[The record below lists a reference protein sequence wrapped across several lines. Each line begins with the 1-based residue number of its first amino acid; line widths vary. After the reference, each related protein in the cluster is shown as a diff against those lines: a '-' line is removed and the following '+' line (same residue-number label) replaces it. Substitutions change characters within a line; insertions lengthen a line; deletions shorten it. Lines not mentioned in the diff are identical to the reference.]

1 MEYGFEEAWALLK
14 AQNPK
19 YLGGSTGAVQHTMPD
34 GRQVVVKRGAHPAH
48 IQNEYDMNRYL
59 NALGVG
65 VPHASMHE
73 DKDGNPLM
81 MTEYEENA
89 RKPSFHPFAST
100 RGAAANYTEDKHRL
114 RRDFVPQ
121 ALIANWDV
129 LGMDMDNVL
138 IRPDGTPT
146 YVDVGGAGP
155 YRAQGAPKGDAFGPR
170 VEELES
176 MQSKPPHTE
185 RFYGGMGEEE
195 IGRSFYAHGGQDAM
209 EQALSTL
216 RDAQTRNIM
225 QQRIEDVA
233 RRVA

>member
-1 MEYGFEEAWALLK
+1 MEYDFSEFSSMAKAWALLK

-81 MTEYEENA
+81 MTEYEELS
-89 RKPSFHPFAST
+89 RMPLSMDRS
-100 RGAAANYTEDKHRL
+100 RL
-114 RRDFVPQ
+114 RQDFVPQ

-129 LGMDMDNVL
+129 LGMNMDNVL

-170 VEELES
+170 VEESES

-195 IGRSFYAHGGQDAM
+195 MGRSFDAYGGQDAM
-209 EQALSTL
+209 EQALSSL

>member
-1 MEYGFEEAWALLK
+1 
-14 AQNPK
+14 
-19 YLGGSTGAVQHTMPD
+19 
-34 GRQVVVKRGAHPAH
+34 
-48 IQNEYDMNRYL
+48 
-59 NALGVG
+59 
-65 VPHASMHE
+65 
-73 DKDGNPLM
+73 
-81 MTEYEENA
+81 
-89 RKPSFHPFAST
+89 
-100 RGAAANYTEDKHRL
+100 
-114 RRDFVPQ
+114 
-121 ALIANWDV
+121 
-129 LGMDMDNVL
+129 MDMDNVL

-155 YRAQGAPKGDAFGPR
+155 YRAQGAPKGDAFGPQ
-170 VEELES
+170 VGELES

-195 IGRSFYAHGGQDAM
+195 MGRSFDAYGGQDAM

>member
-1 MEYGFEEAWALLK
+1 MEYDFSEFSSMAKAWALLK

-34 GRQVVVKRGAHPAH
+34 GRRVVVKRGAHPAH
-48 IQNEYDMNRYL
+48 IRNEYDMNRYL
-59 NALGVG
+59 NRLGVG
-65 VPHASMHE
+65 VPDASMHE
-73 DKDGNPLM
+73 DVHGNPLM

-89 RKPSFHPFAST
+89 RRPDDFATMGDKP
-100 RGAAANYTEDKHRL
+100 RL

-155 YRAQGAPKGDAFGPR
+155 YRAQGAPKGDAFGPQ
-170 VEELES
+170 VGELES

-195 IGRSFYAHGGQDAM
+195 MGRSFDAYGGQDAM
-209 EQALSTL
+209 EQALSSL

>member
-1 MEYGFEEAWALLK
+1 MEYDFSEFSSMAKAWALLK
-14 AQNPK
+14 EQNPK

-34 GRQVVVKRGAHPAH
+34 GRRVVVKRGAHPAH

-81 MTEYEENA
+81 MTEYEELS
-89 RKPSFHPFAST
+89 RMPLSMDRS
-100 RGAAANYTEDKHRL
+100 RL
-114 RRDFVPQ
+114 RQDFVPQ

-129 LGMDMDNVL
+129 LGMNMDNVL

-195 IGRSFYAHGGQDAM
+195 MGRSFDAYGGQDAM
-209 EQALSTL
+209 EQALSSL

>member
-1 MEYGFEEAWALLK
+1 MVYDFSEFSSMDKAWALLK

-65 VPHASMHE
+65 VRHASMHE
-73 DKDGNPLM
+73 DKEGNPLM
-81 MTEYEENA
+81 MTEDEELS
-89 RKPSFHPFAST
+89 RMPLSMDRS
-100 RGAAANYTEDKHRL
+100 RL
-114 RRDFVPQ
+114 RQDFVPQ

-129 LGMDMDNVL
+129 LGMNMDNVL

-195 IGRSFYAHGGQDAM
+195 MGRSFDAYGGQDAM
-209 EQALSTL
+209 EQALSSL

>member
-1 MEYGFEEAWALLK
+1 MEYDFSEFSSMAKAWALLK

-81 MTEYEENA
+81 MTEYEELS
-89 RKPSFHPFAST
+89 RMPLSMDRS
-100 RGAAANYTEDKHRL
+100 RL
-114 RRDFVPQ
+114 RQDFVPQ

-129 LGMDMDNVL
+129 LGMNMANVL

-195 IGRSFYAHGGQDAM
+195 MGRSFDAYGGQDAM
-209 EQALSTL
+209 EQALSSL

>member
-1 MEYGFEEAWALLK
+1 MEYDFSEFSSMAKAWALLK

-65 VPHASMHE
+65 VPHASLHE

-81 MTEYEENA
+81 MTEYEELS
-89 RKPSFHPFAST
+89 RMPLSMDRS
-100 RGAAANYTEDKHRL
+100 RL
-114 RRDFVPQ
+114 RQDFVPQ

-129 LGMDMDNVL
+129 LGMNMDNVL

-155 YRAQGAPKGDAFGPR
+155 YRAQGAPKGDAFGPQ
-170 VEELES
+170 VGELES

-195 IGRSFYAHGGQDAM
+195 MGRSFDAYGGQDAM
-209 EQALSTL
+209 EQALSSL

>member
-1 MEYGFEEAWALLK
+1 MEYDFSEFSSMAKAWALLK

-19 YLGGSTGAVQHTMPD
+19 YLGGSTGEVQHTMPD

-89 RKPSFHPFAST
+89 RRPDDFATMGDKP
-100 RGAAANYTEDKHRL
+100 RL

-129 LGMDMDNVL
+129 LGMNMDNVL

-195 IGRSFYAHGGQDAM
+195 MGRSFDAYGGQDAM
-209 EQALSTL
+209 EQALSSL

>member
-1 MEYGFEEAWALLK
+1 MKYGFEEAWALLK

-19 YLGGSTGAVQHTMPD
+19 YLGGSTGAVLHTMPD

-48 IQNEYDMNRYL
+48 IRNEYDINRYL
-59 NALGVG
+59 SRLGVG
-65 VPHASMHE
+65 VPDASMHE
-73 DKDGNPLM
+73 DVDGNPLM
-81 MTEYEENA
+81 MTEYEEGSRVPTDYA
-89 RKPSFHPFAST
+89 HVD
-100 RGAAANYTEDKHRL
+100 DKARL
-114 RRDFVPQ
+114 REDFVPQ

-129 LGMDMDNVL
+129 LGMNMDNVL

-155 YRAQGAPKGDAFGPR
+155 YRAQGAPKGDAFGPQ
-170 VEELES
+170 VGELES

-195 IGRSFYAHGGQDAM
+195 MGRSFDAYGGQDAM

>member
-1 MEYGFEEAWALLK
+1 MEYDFSEFSSMAKAWALLK

-81 MTEYEENA
+81 MTEYEELS
-89 RKPSFHPFAST
+89 RMPLSMDRS
-100 RGAAANYTEDKHRL
+100 RL
-114 RRDFVPQ
+114 RQDFVPQ

-129 LGMDMDNVL
+129 LGMNMDNVL

-155 YRAQGAPKGDAFGPR
+155 YRAQGAPKGDAFGPQ
-170 VEELES
+170 VGELES

-195 IGRSFYAHGGQDAM
+195 MGRSFDAYGGQDAM
-209 EQALSTL
+209 EQALSSL

>member
-1 MEYGFEEAWALLK
+1 MEYDFSEFSSMAKAWALLK

-81 MTEYEENA
+81 MTEYEELS
-89 RKPSFHPFAST
+89 RMPLSMDRS
-100 RGAAANYTEDKHRL
+100 RL
-114 RRDFVPQ
+114 RQDFVPQ

-129 LGMDMDNVL
+129 LGMNMDNVL

-195 IGRSFYAHGGQDAM
+195 MGRSFDAYGGQDAM
-209 EQALSTL
+209 EQALSSL

>member
-1 MEYGFEEAWALLK
+1 MEYDFSEFSSMTKAWALLK
-14 AQNPK
+14 EQNPK

-48 IQNEYDMNRYL
+48 IRNEYDMNRYL
-59 NALGVG
+59 NRLGVG
-65 VPHASMHE
+65 VPDASMHE
-73 DKDGNPLM
+73 DVHGNPLM

-89 RKPSFHPFAST
+89 RRPDDFATMGDKP
-100 RGAAANYTEDKHRL
+100 RL

-155 YRAQGAPKGDAFGPR
+155 YRAQGAPKGDAFGPQ
-170 VEELES
+170 VGELES

-195 IGRSFYAHGGQDAM
+195 MGRSFDAYGGQDAM
-209 EQALSTL
+209 EQALSSL

>member
-19 YLGGSTGAVQHTMPD
+19 YLGGSTGAVLHTLPD
-34 GRQVVVKRGAHPAH
+34 GRKVVVKRGAHDAH
-48 IQNEYDMNRYL
+48 IRNEYDMNRYL

-65 VPHASMHE
+65 VPDASMHE

-81 MTEYEENA
+81 MTQYEEDA
-89 RKPSFHPFAST
+89 DLPSAFNPEH
-100 RGAAANYTEDKHRL
+100 RDRL

-129 LGMDMDNVL
+129 LGMNMDNVL
-138 IRPDGTPT
+138 MRPDGTPS

-155 YRAQGAPKGDAFGPR
+155 YRAQGGPKGEAFGSK
-170 VEELES
+170 VGELRTMQGNDPSLRFTSTPS
-176 MQSKPPHTE
+176 MNMI
-185 RFYGGMGEEE
+185 YGDMGEEE
-195 IGRSFYAHGGQDAM
+195 MGRSFDAYGGQDAM

-225 QQRIEDVA
+225 QERIEDVA

>member
-1 MEYGFEEAWALLK
+1 MAKAWALLK

-81 MTEYEENA
+81 MTEYEELS
-89 RKPSFHPFAST
+89 RMPLSMDRS
-100 RGAAANYTEDKHRL
+100 RL
-114 RRDFVPQ
+114 RQDFVPQ

-129 LGMDMDNVL
+129 LGMNMDNVL

-195 IGRSFYAHGGQDAM
+195 MGRSFDAYGGQDAM
-209 EQALSTL
+209 EQALSSL

>member
-1 MEYGFEEAWALLK
+1 
-14 AQNPK
+14 
-19 YLGGSTGAVQHTMPD
+19 MPD

-81 MTEYEENA
+81 MTEYEELS
-89 RKPSFHPFAST
+89 RMPLSMDRS
-100 RGAAANYTEDKHRL
+100 RL
-114 RRDFVPQ
+114 RQDFVPQ

-129 LGMDMDNVL
+129 LGMNMDNVL

-185 RFYGGMGEEE
+185 RFYGGMREEE
-195 IGRSFYAHGGQDAM
+195 MGRSFDAYGGQDAM
-209 EQALSTL
+209 EQALSSL

>member
-1 MEYGFEEAWALLK
+1 MEYDFSEFSSMAKAWALLK
-14 AQNPK
+14 EQNPK

-34 GRQVVVKRGAHPAH
+34 GRRVVVKRGAHPAH
-48 IQNEYDMNRYL
+48 IRNEYDMNRYL
-59 NALGVG
+59 NRLGVG
-65 VPHASMHE
+65 VPDASMHE

-89 RKPSFHPFAST
+89 RRPDDFATMGDKP
-100 RGAAANYTEDKHRL
+100 RL

-129 LGMDMDNVL
+129 LGMNMDNVL

-195 IGRSFYAHGGQDAM
+195 MGRSFDAYGGQDAM
-209 EQALSTL
+209 EQALSSL

>member
-89 RKPSFHPFAST
+89 RRPTSSLIHDVKNFKFS
-100 RGAAANYTEDKHRL
+100 DKGRL

-129 LGMDMDNVL
+129 LGMNMDNVL

-195 IGRSFYAHGGQDAM
+195 MGRSFDAYGGQDAM

>member
-1 MEYGFEEAWALLK
+1 MEYDFSEFSSMAKAWALLK

-65 VPHASMHE
+65 VPHASLHE

-81 MTEYEENA
+81 MTEYEELS
-89 RKPSFHPFAST
+89 RMPLSMDRS
-100 RGAAANYTEDKHRL
+100 RL
-114 RRDFVPQ
+114 RQDFVPQ

-129 LGMDMDNVL
+129 LGMNMDNVL

-195 IGRSFYAHGGQDAM
+195 MGRSFDAYGGQDAM
-209 EQALSTL
+209 EQALSSL

>member
-1 MEYGFEEAWALLK
+1 MEYDFSEFSSMAKAWALLK

-59 NALGVG
+59 NALGGG

-81 MTEYEENA
+81 MTEYEELS
-89 RKPSFHPFAST
+89 RMPLSMDRS
-100 RGAAANYTEDKHRL
+100 RL
-114 RRDFVPQ
+114 RQDFVPQ

-129 LGMDMDNVL
+129 LGMNMDNVL

-195 IGRSFYAHGGQDAM
+195 MGRSFDAYGGQDAM
-209 EQALSTL
+209 EQALSSL

>member
-1 MEYGFEEAWALLK
+1 MEYDFSEFSSMAKAWALLK

-81 MTEYEENA
+81 MTEYEELS
-89 RKPSFHPFAST
+89 RMPLSMDRS
-100 RGAAANYTEDKHRL
+100 RL
-114 RRDFVPQ
+114 RQDFVPQ

-129 LGMDMDNVL
+129 LGMNMDNVL
-138 IRPDGTPT
+138 IRPDGTHT

-170 VEELES
+170 GEELES

-195 IGRSFYAHGGQDAM
+195 MGRSFDAYGGQAAM
-209 EQALSTL
+209 EQALSSL

>member
-1 MEYGFEEAWALLK
+1 MEYDFSEFWSMAKAWALLK
-14 AQNPK
+14 AQNTQ
-19 YLGGSTGAVQHTMPD
+19 YLGGSTGAVHHTMPD

-48 IQNEYDMNRYL
+48 IQNEYDMIRYL

-81 MTEYEENA
+81 MTEYEELS
-89 RKPSFHPFAST
+89 RMPLSMDRS
-100 RGAAANYTEDKHRL
+100 RL
-114 RRDFVPQ
+114 RQDFVPQ

-129 LGMDMDNVL
+129 LGMNMDNVL

-195 IGRSFYAHGGQDAM
+195 MGRSFDAYGGQDAM
-209 EQALSTL
+209 EQALSSL